1 MQMPIRFTA
10 QATTEGP
17 YYPIPL
23 VFTPDQ
29 FPGFTEYSTT
39 YSQFRILK
47 AQCKV
52 HIALPEDSETNA
64 PLSNQ
69 PYTYLRVASRPFLE
83 SKAIYREVPQGGA
96 PIAVTQALAA
106 FQVTA
111 TDIRQS
117 RWQRQYYPSD
127 IKNVVSFKFYPYTL
141 EWSGKPV
148 GGLTPVSTTAA
159 GMTYPKW
166 RSGRRWMPMSFV
178 ASIPGAED
186 DVTFFGPYFN
196 RLLSTQADSQA
207 LAEFAP
213 VCTLSIW
220 VQFRGQK

>member
-1 MQMPIRFTA
+1 MQVPIRFTA
-10 QATTEGP
+10 QATTGGP

-23 VFTPDQ
+23 VLTPSE
-29 FPGFTEYSTT
+29 FPGFTDYSSS

-47 AQCKV
+47 GQCKV

-83 SKAIYREVPQGGA
+83 SSALYREVPQGGA
-96 PIAVTQALAA
+96 PIAVTELLAA
-106 FQVTA
+106 LRVTT

-117 RWQRQYYPSD
+117 RWQRQYYPND

-141 EWSGKPV
+141 EWAGRAV
-148 GGLTPVSTTAA
+148 GVLTPVASTAA

-166 RSGRRWMPMSFV
+166 RSARRWMPMSWI
-178 ASIPGAED
+178 AAGSSGED

-207 LAEFAP
+207 LTEFAP
-213 VCTLSIW
+213 VCTVSIW
-220 VQFRGQK
+220 CQFRGQK